1 MVSRLHMIVFIPID
15 AHAATV
21 ASSQLPDG
29 GANSA
34 GEAPVTASINA
45 LVGSISA
52 RLPFWLIPL
61 WSLWK

>member
-1 MVSRLHMIVFIPID
+1 MIVFIPID

-34 GEAPVTASINA
+34 GAAPVTASINA

-52 RLPFWLIPL
+52 RLSVWLIPL